1 MSSKIKPTTHSKMK
15 TNITKKQF
23 FTILNAAELIEA
35 TANLD
40 IASGDFLDFQDLV
53 HTASELRTVAYDLLP
68 DDEEEPTH
76 EAFGFT
82 PEVGL

>member
-1 MSSKIKPTTHSKMK
+1 MK

-23 FTILNAAELIEA
+23 FTILNAAELMEA

-40 IASGDFLDFQDLV
+40 IASGDFLDPSDLLD
-53 HTASELRTVAYDLLP
+53 TALELRTVAHDLLP

-76 EAFGFT
+76 ETFGFT
-82 PEVGL
+82 PEVAE